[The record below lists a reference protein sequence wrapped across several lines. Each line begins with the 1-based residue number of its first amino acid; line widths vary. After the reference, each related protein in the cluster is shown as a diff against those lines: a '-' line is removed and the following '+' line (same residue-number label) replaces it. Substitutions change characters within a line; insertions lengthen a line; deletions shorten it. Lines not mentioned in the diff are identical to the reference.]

1 MLIRKNTGKG
11 FSITRVNGK
20 AVRETNRVKKGD
32 VLETEL
38 FKGVIRSEIKDIED
52 KHLIYNRLWKKN

>member
-1 MLIRKNTGKG
+1 MKYVDPKNILEKG

-20 AVRETNRVKKGD
+20 AVRETDCVKQGD

-38 FKGVIRSEIKDIED
+38 FRGVIRSEIKDIETN
-52 KHLIYNRLWKKN
+52 I